1 MTTADD
7 SRGQKI
13 FLKMFDRVFGLRP
26 PPPMNPNPA
35 VEMAAKRRRRRENK
49 TEAVRQHAL
58 PFREFRFRAGS
69 RRLLRGISGQASL
82 RRLLLKTILKWPQRG
97 TEGARRGFSTLL
109 PSFPSVEIPVP
120 SCDFGIRIGF
130 GADSRRL
137 QRGISGQ
144 ASLRRLL
151 LKTILKW
158 PQRGTE
164 GARRG
169 FPTLLPSFPSVEI
182 PVPSGKK
189 ALESGLEPAHAGCYE
204 D

>member
-82 RRLLLKTILKWPQRG
+82 RRLLLKTIFCRGCQIPQLKWPQKAAEG
-97 TEGARRGFSTLL
+97 TRRGFSILL
-109 PSFPSVEIPVP
+109 P
-120 SCDFGIRIGF
+120 
-130 GADSRRL
+130 L
-137 QRGISGQ
+137 
-144 ASLRRLL
+144 
-151 LKTILKW
+151 
-158 PQRGTE
+158 
-164 GARRG
+164 
-169 FPTLLPSFPSVEI
+169 FPSVEI
-182 PVPSGKK
+182 PVPSGEM
-189 ALESGLEPAHAGCYE
+189 ALEIRFRAGSRRLLRGLAGVWGKPPDVGSYKKLILNRR
-204 D
+204 